1 MPPPL
6 RSAHIYATEGKS
18 VIIAPLHFNS
28 AGIRYEQD
36 VPIVVENS
44 SWEAVVPHLRI
55 SLERFSFREANL
67 REGKLTDWPSYRASG
82 MRSVLQFQ
90 NGYLCIQIM
99 AVNDAELFYDARCEP
114 HAESDVT
121 LHVTLNPYGHD
132 EEIGRLLG
140 KLFHSCLRWPAVMS
154 G

>member
-6 RSAHIYATEGKS
+6 RSAHIYAAEGKS

-55 SLERFSFREANL
+55 SLERFSFRRSESSRGEIDGLA
-67 REGKLTDWPSYRASG
+67 KLSRIRNAI
-82 MRSVLQFQ
+82 RSPVSEWL
-90 NGYLCIQIM
+90 
-99 AVNDAELFYDARCEP
+99 P
-114 HAESDVT
+114 
-121 LHVTLNPYGHD
+121 LHPDHG
-132 EEIGRLLG
+132 
-140 KLFHSCLRWPAVMS
+140 C
-154 G
+154 